1 MRTATEDRVPE
12 PEPTV
17 GGRPA
22 RVATGIERAG
32 RFLLVTGLLL
42 LAFVAYR
49 VWGTG
54 IRQQANQS
62 DLERKFREDAQVL
75 RNYSSQVPEL
85 PLVGDAIGKINIPAI
100 ELNVWL
106 VAGAKLE
113 QLERGPGVFAGSP
126 LPGQVGNVAI
136 AGHRESFGGPFE
148 HLDVVKPG
156 DEVIFT
162 TQQGTFTY
170 RVTGSRVVS
179 ANEVGVIRTED
190 PSKAIL
196 TLVTCHPKWTSD
208 ERLIVRGELIG
219 LHTPLSATPVAVVN
233 GPATV
238 SDGISTDTVG
248 SSPGWF
254 HDPGSIIPTVVFAAL
269 CALLWWAAR
278 RLAGPWSRNRRAVV
292 RSTVVWL
299 AWAPFSGV
307 SLFFAFEGLSGLL
320 PSSF

>member
-1 MRTATEDRVPE
+1 MPTASDERVPE
-12 PEPTV
+12 PAA
-17 GGRPA
+17 GRDPA
-22 RVATGIERAG
+22 RRAGGVERAG

-54 IRQQANQS
+54 IRQQANQR
-62 DLERKFREDAQVL
+62 DLERSFVEETKSL

-85 PLVGDAIGKINIPAI
+85 PLMGDAIGKINIPAI
-100 ELNVWL
+100 ELNAWL
-106 VAGAKLE
+106 VGGAKLE

-126 LPGQVGNVAI
+126 LPGQLGNVAI

-179 ANEVGVIRTED
+179 ANEVGVLRTVD
-190 PSKAIL
+190 PSRAIL

-208 ERLIVRGELIG
+208 ERLIVSGELIG
-219 LHTPLSATPVAVVN
+219 LHTPLSATPVAVV
-233 GPATV
+233 GAPSTG
-238 SDGISTDTVG
+238 SDGVSTDTVG
-248 SSPGWF
+248 GSPGWF
-254 HDPGSIIPTVVFAAL
+254 HEPGSAVPTLVFAAL

-278 RLAGPWSRNRRAVV
+278 RIAGPWSRTRRAVL
-292 RSTVVWL
+292 RNMT
-299 AWAPFSGV
+299 AWAVWVPLFAV
-307 SLFFAFEGLSGLL
+307 SLYFAFESLSGLL
-320 PSSF
+320 PASL